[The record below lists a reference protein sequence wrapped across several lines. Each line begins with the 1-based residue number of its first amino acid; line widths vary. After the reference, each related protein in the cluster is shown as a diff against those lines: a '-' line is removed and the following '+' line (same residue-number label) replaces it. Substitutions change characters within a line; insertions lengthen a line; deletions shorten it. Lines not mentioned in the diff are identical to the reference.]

1 MFSLLLAMAG
11 FSLVG
16 AITPGPVNV
25 LALRHG
31 SQGCRRVA
39 LGFVLGASASY
50 AAVVWCMGQGA
61 QWLVD
66 GLPGLAPLAQW
77 LCAAYLLWLAWQLAR
92 APVEGCALQAAQAV
106 PPWRAFAQGATV
118 QVLNPKAWLVA
129 LSGVG
134 LFVLPQGEGSG
145 AALAWPLLESACRII
160 NEMASFES
168 AGVSD
173 KG

>member
-31 SQGCRRVA
+31 SQARRRVA

-66 GLPGLAPLAQW
+66 GLPGLAPLAQRRTRPGHGSTTVQSRTERQSVW
-77 LCAAYLLWLAWQLAR
+77 RASCAAGSAR
-92 APVEGCALQAAQAV
+92 TRNG
-106 PPWRAFAQGATV
+106 
-118 QVLNPKAWLVA
+118 
-129 LSGVG
+129 LS
-134 LFVLPQGEGSG
+134 S
-145 AALAWPLLESACRII
+145 
-160 NEMASFES
+160 
-168 AGVSD
+168 
-173 KG
+173 